1 MMPPPVI
8 PVVEAQALTRDF
20 AFGGATVHALR
31 GVDLAVTPGE
41 MVAVA
46 GRSGSGKTTLLNLL
60 GGIDRPTSG
69 RVVLLGDREVS
80 SMTEDGLVDL
90 RRHEVAYIFQTFGL
104 LPYLSAAENVEIPLR
119 LRREEPRERDRRVL
133 ELLDLVGLAGR
144 ARHRP
149 LEMSGGEQQR
159 VAIARALAGDPKL
172 LLADEPTGQL
182 DSETALRIVLL
193 LRDVMRWRDLTI
205 VVATHDPQLLDVA
218 DRVKELRDGRF
229 TDAARYEPVSRHSRP
244 GAAPQPGAG

>member
-1 MMPPPVI
+1 MTMTPVI
-8 PVVEAQALTRDF
+8 PVVEAHSLTRDF

-31 GVDLAVTPGE
+31 GVDMAVTPGE

-69 RVVLLGDREVS
+69 RVVFLGDREVS
-80 SMTEDGLVDL
+80 SMTEEDLVDL
-90 RRHEVAYIFQTFGL
+90 RRHHVAYIFQTFGL

-133 ELLDLVGLAGR
+133 ELLDLVGLADR
-144 ARHRP
+144 AHHRP
-149 LEMSGGEQQR
+149 MEMSGGEQQR
-159 VAIARALAGDPKL
+159 VAIARSLAGDPKL

-193 LRDVMRWRDLTI
+193 LREVMRWRDLTV
-205 VVATHDPQLLDVA
+205 VVATHDRHLLDVA
-218 DRVKELRDGRF
+218 DRVLELHDG
-229 TDAARYEPVSRHSRP
+229 
-244 GAAPQPGAG
+244 QLAGKG

>member
-1 MMPPPVI
+1 VTMTPVI
-8 PVVEAQALTRDF
+8 PVVEAHSLTRDF

-31 GVDLAVTPGE
+31 GVDMAVTPGE

-69 RVVLLGDREVS
+69 RVVFLGDREVS
-80 SMTEDGLVDL
+80 SMTEEDLVDL
-90 RRHEVAYIFQTFGL
+90 RRNHVAYIFQTFGL

-133 ELLDLVGLAGR
+133 ELLDLVGLADR
-144 ARHRP
+144 AHHRP
-149 LEMSGGEQQR
+149 MEMSGGEQQR

-193 LRDVMRWRDLTI
+193 LREVMRWRDLTV
-205 VVATHDPQLLDVA
+205 VVATHDRHLLDVA
-218 DRVKELRDGRF
+218 DRVLELHDG
-229 TDAARYEPVSRHSRP
+229 
-244 GAAPQPGAG
+244 QLAGKG